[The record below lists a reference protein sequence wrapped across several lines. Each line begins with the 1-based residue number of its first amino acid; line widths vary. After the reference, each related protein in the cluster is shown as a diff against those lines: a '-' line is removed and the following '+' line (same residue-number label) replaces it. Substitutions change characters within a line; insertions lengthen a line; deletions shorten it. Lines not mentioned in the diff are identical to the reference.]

1 MNEYRRLM
9 LLTYLKSY
17 LLKYEIRMK
26 WIMNNM
32 VRKLEK
38 YEPITHTQ
46 LDSVMSWIERED
58 QFRSWS
64 RKRIKSY
71 FDELTKSKNLEKDV
85 TYDDQPTL
93 EPFFSK

>member
-1 MNEYRRLM
+1 MIEYKRLM

-38 YEPITHTQ
+38 CEPITHTQ

-58 QFRSWS
+58 PFRSWS
-64 RKRIKSY
+64 RERIKSY
-71 FDELTKSKNLEKDV
+71 FDELTKYKNLEKDV
-85 TYDDQPTL
+85 IYDDQPTL
-93 EPFFSK
+93 EPFFS

>member
-1 MNEYRRLM
+1 MNEYKRLM

-38 YEPITHTQ
+38 YEPITYTQ

-58 QFRSWS
+58 QFRSWN
-64 RKRIKSY
+64 RERIKSY
-71 FDELTKSKNLEKDV
+71 FDELTKSKNSEKDV